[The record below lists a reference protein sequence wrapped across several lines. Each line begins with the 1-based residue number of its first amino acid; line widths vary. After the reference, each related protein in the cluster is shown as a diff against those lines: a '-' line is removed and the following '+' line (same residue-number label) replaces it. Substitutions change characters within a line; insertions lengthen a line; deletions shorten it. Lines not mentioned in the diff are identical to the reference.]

1 MKAYNK
7 MTKEEKIKY
16 FLEKFKRDFDYDME
30 NNLDEDYWPDED
42 YLVIKYLPV
51 HESESFM
58 DKYSLLCRDYA
69 NRFRN

>member
-7 MTKEEKIKY
+7 MTKEEKIKC

-30 NNLDEDYWPDED
+30 NNLDED